1 MQRGEIMVKKS
12 TALKQYNYNFGTEY
26 TIKTLGDML
35 VERELKSFY
44 NNKQKLE
51 VVMEEIEEDEVEEK

>member
-1 MQRGEIMVKKS
+1 MVKKS
-12 TALKQYNYNFGTEY
+12 IALEQYNYNFGTEY
-26 TIKTLGDML
+26 TLKTLADML

-44 NNKQKLE
+44 NSKKKLE